1 MLPGFS
7 GVVSD
12 TLFGFMLFSQTTAST
27 QTIAWPAVR
36 GSDLA
41 FLIDWAYD
49 VNGIPAAVT
58 PTGFTNFIN
67 NPTSGYDSRI
77 MYSAKKCNGTETGNI
92 TGLLGNTATRKSL
105 YIFRPTTYW
114 DSFTLVVT
122 ASDISNAGNH
132 SPLNLASAG
141 TNGPAFIFTGFASS
155 DSSITYSSSVA
166 MDAYYPSG
174 SADRLKSGY
183 KFYGVDSTTANV
195 TLTAADEGVENQL
208 NAMLLRINR

>member
-7 GVVSD
+7 GIISD
-12 TLFGFMLFSQTTAST
+12 TPFEFTLFSQTTAST

-41 FLIDWAYD
+41 FLIDWAY
-49 VNGIPAAVT
+49 NTSSMPSAVT

-67 NPTSGYDSRI
+67 NPTSGWESRV
-77 MYSAKKCNGTETGNI
+77 MYSAKKCDGTETGNI
-92 TGLLGNTATRKSL
+92 TGLLGSTATRKSL

-114 DSFTLVVT
+114 DSFTSVVT
-122 ASDISNAGNH
+122 ASDISNVDGH

-155 DSSITYSSSVA
+155 DSNITYSSSVA

-174 SADRLKSGY
+174 GADRLKSGY
-183 KFYGVDSTTANV
+183 KLYGIDSTTANV
-195 TLTAADEGVENQL
+195 TLTAVDEGLNNQL